1 MKEKAWY
8 LRDGCPSGLGLECMW
23 AVNISAPEGGALGR
37 RTVVLYSQL
46 CAQLYSQLCTEAA
59 DGNSHSAGAVTV

>member
-8 LRDGCPSGLGLECMW
+8 LRDGCSSGLGLECMW
-23 AVNISAPEGGALGR
+23 AVNISAPREGALGR

-46 CAQLYSQLCTEAA
+46 CTEAA
-59 DGNSHSAGAVTV
+59 DGNGYSAGAVTV